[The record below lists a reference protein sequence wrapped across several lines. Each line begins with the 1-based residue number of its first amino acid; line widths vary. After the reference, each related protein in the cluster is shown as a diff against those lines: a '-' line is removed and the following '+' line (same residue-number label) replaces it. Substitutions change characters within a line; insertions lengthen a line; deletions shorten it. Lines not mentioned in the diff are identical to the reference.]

1 MFEIERTRLDRWR
14 GWASWRQAVY
24 RQISGNPSVFSAL
37 GASLSGLRQSARE
50 IQIFI
55 YESQFSVENLNFYP
69 DSELLTENV
78 KISVNR
84 TSMTALVS
92 FANCCWFCFVLVV
105 IFLHLF
111 ETHTLTTLFCLHF
124 YPTCQKQGWRT
135 VPWQRSWLLSNLAT
149 EAKY

>member
-55 YESQFSVENLNFYP
+55 YESQYSVENLNRFRFLSGFRNCENQCKQNFH
-69 DSELLTENV
+69 DSSGKFCQLLL
-78 KISVNR
+78 I
-84 TSMTALVS
+84 
-92 FANCCWFCFVLVV
+92 CFVLVV

-124 YPTCQKQGWRT
+124 YPICQKQG
-135 VPWQRSWLLSNLAT
+135 
-149 EAKY
+149 

>member
-55 YESQFSVENLNFYP
+55 YESQFSVEKSKFLSGFRIAYRKCENQCKQNFH
-69 DSELLTENV
+69 DSIGKFCQLLL
-78 KISVNR
+78 ILLR
-84 TSMTALVS
+84 PRR
-92 FANCCWFCFVLVV
+92 
-105 IFLHLF
+105 HLSS
-111 ETHTLTTLFCLHF
+111 
-124 YPTCQKQGWRT
+124 P
-135 VPWQRSWLLSNLAT
+135 V
-149 EAKY
+149 